1 MNIFEKLFAETQIP
15 ELYPVDFS
23 LPKGS
28 IQRKEIPVII
38 LNQLKE
44 LNLASR
50 IKPGMSVAITA
61 GSREITNI
69 DQVIRTVVDFVKSC
83 DADPFIFPAMGSHG
97 GATAEGQLEVLAGY
111 NITEE
116 TMGCPIRSSMETVQI
131 STTADGLPVHIDKY
145 ASAADAIIPIGRI
158 KPHTDFHGKYESGL
172 MKMLTIGL
180 GKQFGA
186 NLCHSL
192 GMSNMPKN
200 ISAYAGEV
208 LRLKNVIFGVGI
220 IEDAFHS
227 TYKLAV
233 LPGERIQEDEPALLQ
248 EAKSLVPCIPFE
260 KIDVL
265 VLDEIGKDVSGAG
278 MDPNVT
284 GRSQAMGIS
293 QPFVERIAVLDLTD
307 KSHNNGAGIGG
318 ADVTTQRFYEKFNM
332 EVTYPNCITSHDL
345 NGMKLPAVMP
355 SDKLAVKLAVES
367 CIDKNEELGIRL
379 VWMKNTLHLDHFYV
393 SKALLPDVEAHPQMK
408 QSGDAFEVKFDE
420 SGNVSWIK

>member
-1 MNIFEKLFAETQIP
+1 MNIFEKLFAGTEIP

-28 IQRKEIPVII
+28 IQRKEISVII

-83 DADPFIFPAMGSHG
+83 DGNPFIFPAMGSHG

-145 ASAADAIIPIGRI
+145 ASEADAIIPIGRI

-200 ISAYAGEV
+200 ISAYA
-208 LRLKNVIFGVGI
+208 
-220 IEDAFHS
+220 
-227 TYKLAV
+227 
-233 LPGERIQEDEPALLQ
+233 
-248 EAKSLVPCIPFE
+248 
-260 KIDVL
+260 
-265 VLDEIGKDVSGAG
+265 
-278 MDPNVT
+278 
-284 GRSQAMGIS
+284 
-293 QPFVERIAVLDLTD
+293 
-307 KSHNNGAGIGG
+307 
-318 ADVTTQRFYEKFNM
+318 
-332 EVTYPNCITSHDL
+332 
-345 NGMKLPAVMP
+345 
-355 SDKLAVKLAVES
+355 
-367 CIDKNEELGIRL
+367 IR
-379 VWMKNTLHLDHFYV
+379 
-393 SKALLPDVEAHPQMK
+393 
-408 QSGDAFEVKFDE
+408 
-420 SGNVSWIK
+420 

>member
-1 MNIFEKLFAETQIP
+1 MNIFEKLFAGTEIP

-28 IQRKEIPVII
+28 IQRKEISVII

-83 DADPFIFPAMGSHG
+83 DGNPFIFPAMGSHG
-97 GATAEGQLEVLAGY
+97 GATAEGQLEVLARY

-145 ASAADAIIPIGRI
+145 ASEADAIIPIGRI

-220 IEDAFHS
+220 IEDAFHA
-227 TYKLAV
+227 TYKLTV

-408 QSGDAFEVKFDE
+408 QSGGAFEVTFDE

>member
-1 MNIFEKLFAETQIP
+1 MNIFEKLFAGTEIP

-28 IQRKEIPVII
+28 IQRKEISVII

-83 DADPFIFPAMGSHG
+83 DGNPFIFPAMGSHG

-145 ASAADAIIPIGRI
+145 ASEADAIIPIGRI

-220 IEDAFHS
+220 IEDAFHA
-227 TYKLAV
+227 TYKLTV

-345 NGMKLPAVMP
+345 NGMKLPAVMT

-408 QSGDAFEVKFDE
+408 QSGDAFEVTFDE